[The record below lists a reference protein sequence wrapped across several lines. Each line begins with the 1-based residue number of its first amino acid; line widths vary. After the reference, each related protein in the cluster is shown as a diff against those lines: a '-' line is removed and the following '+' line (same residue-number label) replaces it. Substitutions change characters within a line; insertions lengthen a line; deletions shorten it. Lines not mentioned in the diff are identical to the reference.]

1 MSELAI
7 ISVEKELDTTKENNL
22 LLTIIFSN
30 FIWMVFHFTVVFF
43 FTFQL
48 KSVALVWFFLWI
60 WNLFAFF
67 LDISIWIIQ
76 KYFRPK
82 TLFIMSYISQITAM
96 LIFAYFIFQVG
107 GFLQNNSP
115 WNMWF
120 ITIIVKF
127 FLWQWINIFLLLIAS
142 FCYWLTKE
150 LQEVTYYSYILNNW
164 GHNQIAS
171 LLAKK
176 NLYWWI
182 WAFVWLIIS
191 WLILKLPP
199 VFILSLTIIIIVMI
213 IYFTK
218 NFFDNS
224 EKTLTLQDIYN
235 FKVHLKKDSNQD
247 NTSTKEESKSVN
259 KIELKNLISTT
270 KYLFLKPMTIKSWLT
285 FKLLIEETRKEFKWT
300 YNILADKKNTLVI
313 YWCLIMVMTFW
324 FWDTFAATFLIWFL
338 DNLWNWGWYVLLWVI
353 AIPAFWLQ
361 DFFSKLSIKFWVYT
375 ISNFW
380 IILSWISLFLMWV
393 FANNESIFL
402 LMWLAIVN
410 SIWYAACMTL
420 AQAWFLESYNEA
432 FAKFNNLSEIDA
444 NASAAPLKI
453 VWNFA
458 NVIWLF
464 FGWIILALFN
474 YMWFFLIFWSFVLY
488 ILFWTIKNWINKQEK
503 HIEKVW
509 NNIPA

>member
-7 ISVEKELDTTKENNL
+7 ISVEKELDKTKENNL

-224 EKTLTLQDIYN
+224 EKTLTMQDIYN

-247 NTSTKEESKSVN
+247 NNSTKEESKSLN

-270 KYLFLKPMTIKSWLT
+270 KYLFLKPMTVKSWLT
-285 FKLLIEETRKEFKWT
+285 FNLLINETRKEFKWT
-300 YNILADKKNTLVI
+300 YNILSDKKNTLVI

-380 IILSWISLFLMWV
+380 IILSGISLFLMWV
-393 FANNESIFL
+393 FANNESILL
-402 LMWLAIVN
+402 LMGLAIVN

-503 HIEKVW
+503 HIEKIW
-509 NNIPA
+509 NNNLV

>member
-1 MSELAI
+1 M
-7 ISVEKELDTTKENNL
+7 
-22 LLTIIFSN
+22 
-30 FIWMVFHFTVVFF
+30 
-43 FTFQL
+43 
-48 KSVALVWFFLWI
+48 ALVWFFLWI

-107 GFLQNNSP
+107 WFLQNNSP

-120 ITIIVKF
+120 VTIIVKF

-199 VFILSLTIIIIVMI
+199 VFILGLTIVIIVMI

-224 EKTLTLQDIYN
+224 EKTLTMQDIYN
-235 FKVHLKKDSNQD
+235 FKVHLKKDTNQD
-247 NTSTKEESKSVN
+247 NNSTKEEAKSVN

-270 KYLFLKPMTIKSWLT
+270 KYLFLKPMTVKSWLT
-285 FKLLIEETRKEFKWT
+285 FKLLIEETKKEFKWT

-353 AIPAFWLQ
+353 AIPAFLLQ

-380 IILSWISLFLMWV
+380 IVLSWISLFLMWV
-393 FANNESIFL
+393 FANNESILL
-402 LMWLAIVN
+402 LMWFAIVN

-488 ILFWTIKNWINKQEK
+488 ILFWTITNRINKQEK